1 MSHVRFPV
9 VFALAALV
17 GCASS
22 RVDDASVSEASA
34 TREQARVD
42 ARASEAAL
50 LVAAT
55 SAQDEAAADAS
66 ALDESAHV
74 PVHVDALE
82 LWNDAAFQRRF
93 AESYLAATDVEPT
106 LTAAESEKLQ
116 KVVEA
121 IAADDLAKALELLA
135 KQRGPAASAVV
146 DFTVGNLHFQR
157 DELDAAAEAYFVA
170 VDKFPKFRRAWKNL
184 GLIHV
189 RRGEFAPAVDAF
201 SRVVELGGGDAVTYG
216 LLGYAHSNVG
226 NDISAES
233 AYRMA
238 LLLDPATLDWK
249 MGLARSFFQ
258 QKRFADAAAMCDLL
272 LAANPQRVDLWL
284 LQANAFIGLEQPSR
298 AAQNYEIVESLGGS
312 TTDSLNT
319 LADVYSNDGLFD
331 LAVQRYVTALERDP
345 AASAD
350 RALRAAR
357 LLSARGARTETRDLL
372 AKIEE
377 LRGDVLADS
386 AKKQMFELRAKIA
399 EIEEATAEQI
409 AALEQ
414 IVVLDPLDGAALI
427 KLGQIAGR
435 AGELDKAI
443 LYFERAA
450 MLEAFEADAKV
461 RHAQLLAQ
469 NGRAAEALPLLRR
482 AQAIDPRPSV
492 QDFLDDLQRSLQ
504 R

>member
-17 GCASS
+17 GCSTA
-22 RVDDASVSEASA
+22 RVDDAIVSAPE
-34 TREQARVD
+34 V
-42 ARASEAAL
+42 RASEAL
-50 LVAAT
+50 LLAEAT
-55 SAQDEAAADAS
+55 APQEAAS
-66 ALDESAHV
+66 TPSV
-74 PVHVDALE
+74 PRVHVHADALE

-121 IAADDLAKALELLA
+121 IAADDLDTALALLE
-135 KQRGPAASAVV
+135 KQRGPAASAVI
-146 DFTVGNLHFQR
+146 DFTIGNLHFQR

-170 VDKFPKFRRAWKNL
+170 VDKYGKFRRAWKNL

-189 RRGEFAPAVDAF
+189 RRGEFAPAVDAL

-226 NDISAES
+226 NEISAES

-258 QKRFADAAAMCDLL
+258 QKRFADAAALCDLL

-284 LQANAFIGLEQPSR
+284 LQANAYIGLEQPSR

-319 LADVYSNDGLFD
+319 LADVYSNEGLFD
-331 LAVQRYVTALERDP
+331 LAVQRYVLALERDP
-345 AASAD
+345 NATAD

-357 LLSARGARTETRDLL
+357 LLSARGARDETRDLL

-399 EIEEATAEQI
+399 EAEEATAEQV

-443 LYFERAA
+443 MYYERAA

-469 NGRAAEALPLLRR
+469 NGRREEALPLLRR